1 MWRAQAGRSVS
12 VTNDSDSDDWDTNPD
27 YENEVD
33 DKGTVDIIL
42 NQDKMLVR
50 PVHFELFQFVST
62 SNSSIESSQNTW

>member
-42 NQDKMLVR
+42 NKR
-50 PVHFELFQFVST
+50 
-62 SNSSIESSQNTW
+62 